1 MTGVDEDVKLKMWLL
16 TMGTTALVALFA
28 FISVS

>member
-1 MTGVDEDVKLKMWLL
+1 MSGVDEDVKLKMWLL
-16 TMGTTALVALFA
+16 TMATTAVVALFA